1 MSDSLRA
8 RFGRFWR
15 RHRTLFWTL
24 HSVWALA
31 TGVVVIFL
39 ARERYGF
46 VPWVVL
52 FLALTWASTLYFAR
66 RGGAGP
72 GAGDPPVAAP
82 GAAEEATS
90 YLTRT
95 LYQETLFFLLPFYAY
110 STVIRSPNVVFS
122 LLLVGLA
129 VFSCLD
135 LVFDRWLRT
144 SRVFSLLFF
153 AVVTYAAVNLLL
165 PILLP
170 LDPTLGGWIASA
182 VAAGAA
188 LPLALQGGG
197 PMATRDAVAGARP
210 GGGAR
215 AGVVGRGLL
224 GVAMTAFLVVT
235 VGFPQLVPPVPL
247 RVQSATFSS
256 GFDRERFVVADT
268 LQGAVARAE
277 LAGGLYVLMQV
288 FAPTVVPTDVQVV
301 WKQDGRVLR
310 EGRRVSITAHDLG
323 FRVWDAWRPSG
334 GLEPG
339 RYEVVVRTRA
349 NRVFGS
355 ARIDVAP

>member
-1 MSDSLRA
+1 VREPLRA
-8 RFGRFWR
+8 RLGRFWHK
-15 RHRTLFWTL
+15 HRTLFWTL

-66 RGGAGP
+66 KGATAPRATEGE
-72 GAGDPPVAAP
+72 ASAP

-90 YLTRT
+90 YITRT

-110 STVIRSPNVVFS
+110 STVIRSPNVVFV
-122 LLLVGLA
+122 LVLTGLA

-153 AVVTYAAVNLLL
+153 AVVTYAAINLLL

-170 LDPTLGGWIASA
+170 LDPTTGGWIAAA
-182 VAAGAA
+182 VAVVAA
-188 LPLALQGGG
+188 LPLARQGGENRSGG
-197 PMATRDAVAGARP
+197 PSRGRARARAVLAVAVAG
-210 GGGAR
+210 
-215 AGVVGRGLL
+215 
-224 GVAMTAFLVVT
+224 FLVVT

-256 GFDRERFVVADT
+256 GIDRERLLVADT
-268 LQGAVARAE
+268 LQDGVDRAA
-277 LAGGLYVLMQV
+277 LPNGLYVMLQV

-301 WKQDGRVLR
+301 WKRDGRVLR
-310 EGRRVSITAHDLG
+310 EGRRVSITAHEFG
-323 FRVWDAWRPSG
+323 FRVWDAWRPNG
-334 GLEPG
+334 GLQPG
-339 RYEVVVRTRA
+339 RYEVVMRTRA

-355 ARIDVAP
+355 ARFEVGP